1 MNEAICLLMTIAF
14 LTVGAII
21 CAIND
26 YFSNLKRRRRE
37 NEFKCEQIRSGR
49 RF

>member
-1 MNEAICLLMTIAF
+1 MNGLICFLIITAF
-14 LTVGAII
+14 LSVGAII
-21 CAIND
+21 CMIND
-26 YFSNLKRRRRE
+26 YFDNLKRKRRE